1 MSNPPHSEIIAKA
14 HALIQG
20 GQLHSAIAMLI
31 DILKEQPTN
40 QQAIRLMAYI
50 SSALP
55 DKEEAIQLLSICLQ
69 NNPPSPFLLY
79 ELGSIYLNLGKY
91 TQAIDALNQ
100 ALQKHP
106 DYFEALHDLGA
117 ALALTGQKEEAF
129 NKLLLASKINNQ
141 SADLYYNL
149 GRLCDERFE
158 YKQAIGFYQDALRL
172 HSSYTEAWVNL
183 AIDLAAFKKYADALN
198 CFEKAYALNPNLAF
212 LYGDCAFMRMRMCE
226 WGANF
231 TELSEL
237 TKKISNGEKVI
248 SPFPLMAL
256 IDLPS
261 LIQKAAKIY
270 TESKYPP
277 DSLLGPINQNN
288 NQKIRIAYFSA
299 DFHEHPVSYLTA
311 ELFELHNRN
320 YFEIYAFSFGKNTN
334 DAMRKRLEKSFD
346 HFIDASDKTP
356 LEICSSAREA
366 KIDIAID
373 LAGYTENARTEIF
386 ALRAAPVQISY
397 IGFLGTMGAQYM
409 DYLIADEVIIPPHLR
424 QFYSEKIIFLPSY
437 QANDSKRA
445 PSAKIF
451 TKAEF
456 GIKEDQ
462 FVFCNLNDVYKI
474 TPSIFNGWMKILS
487 LSPNSVL
494 LLYSENSWAQENLI
508 QQAIK
513 QEIDPARLIFLD
525 RLPRADYLSRY
536 LMADLFLDTS
546 PYNAGT
552 TASDALWMGL
562 PVITLQGNTFSSRV
576 ASSLLINL
584 DLSELIHQSIEGYE
598 NQAIDLATHPKQFQA
613 IKNKLLRN
621 KQCEPLFNS
630 KLFIQHLEAA
640 YKKVYLHYK
649 EKYPLKDIFPKD
661 YS

>member
-1 MSNPPHSEIIAKA
+1 MSNPPYSEIIAKA
-14 HALIQG
+14 YALIQW
-20 GQLHSAIAMLI
+20 GQLHLAIEILT
-31 DILKEQPTN
+31 DLLKEQPTN

-69 NNPPSPFLLY
+69 NKPPSPILLY

-91 TQAIDALNQ
+91 TQAIDTLNQ

-129 NKLLLASKINNQ
+129 NKLFLASKINGQ

-172 HSSYTEAWVNL
+172 NSSYTEAWVNL

-198 CFEKAYALNPNLAF
+198 CFEKAYALNPNLNF
-212 LYGDCAFMRMRMCE
+212 LYGDCTFIRMRMCE
-226 WGANF
+226 WQSNF
-231 TELSEL
+231 AELSEL
-237 TKKISNGEKVI
+237 TQKITNGEKVI

-256 IDLPS
+256 IDSPS

-270 TESKYPP
+270 AESKYPLNP
-277 DSLLGPINQNN
+277 LLGPINQNN

-311 ELFELHNRN
+311 ELFELHDRN

-346 HFIDASDKTP
+346 HFIDVSDKTP

-424 QFYSEKIIFLPSY
+424 QFYSEKMIFLPSY
-437 QANDSKRA
+437 QANDSKRT
-445 PSAKIF
+445 PSAKVF
-451 TKAEF
+451 TKAEL

-474 TPSIFNGWMKILS
+474 TPSIFNSWMKILS

-513 QEIDPARLIFLD
+513 REIDPGRLIFLD

-552 TASDALWMGL
+552 TASDALWMGI

-584 DLSELIHQSIEGYE
+584 DLPELIHQSIEGYE
-598 NQAIDLATHPKQFQA
+598 NQAIDLATHPKQFQVL
-613 IKNKLLRN
+613 KNKLACN
-621 KQCEPLFNS
+621 KLCKPLFNS
-630 KLFIQHLEAA
+630 KLFTKHLEAA
-640 YKKVYLHYK
+640 YKKAYLHY
-649 EKYPLKDIFPKD
+649 EENHLLKDIFPKD

>member
-1 MSNPPHSEIIAKA
+1 MSNPPTNEIIAKTY
-14 HALIQG
+14 ALVQG
-20 GQLHSAIAMLI
+20 GQLHSAIKILR
-31 DILKEQPTN
+31 DLLKEQPTN
-40 QQAIRLMAYI
+40 QQAIQLMAYI

-55 DKEEAIQLLSICLQ
+55 DKEEAIQLLNICLQ
-69 NNPPSPFLLY
+69 DNPPSPVFLY

-117 ALALTGQKEEAF
+117 ALALAGRKEEAF
-129 NKLLLASKINNQ
+129 EKLLLAAKINSQ
-141 SADLYYNL
+141 SADLFYNL

-158 YKQAIGFYQDALRL
+158 YKEAIGFYQDALRVN
-172 HSSYTEAWVNL
+172 SSYTEAWVNL
-183 AIDLAAFKKYADALN
+183 AIDLATFKKYADALN
-198 CFEKAYALNPNLAF
+198 CFEKAYALNPNLDF
-212 LYGDCAFMRMRMCE
+212 LYGDCVFIRMRMCE
-226 WGANF
+226 WQKNF
-231 TELSEL
+231 ADLSEL

-256 IDLPS
+256 IDSPS

-270 TESKYPP
+270 AESKYPQ

-311 ELFELHNRN
+311 ELFELHDRN
-320 YFEIYAFSFGKNTN
+320 CFEVYAFSFGKNTN
-334 DAMRKRLEKSFD
+334 DAMRKRLENAFD
-346 HFIDASDKTP
+346 HFIDVVDKTP
-356 LEICSSAREA
+356 FEICSLAREA

-373 LAGYTENARTEIF
+373 LTGYTENARTEIF
-386 ALRAAPVQISY
+386 AIRAAPIQISY
-397 IGFLGTMGAQYM
+397 IGFLGTMGVQYM
-409 DYLIADEVIIPPHLR
+409 DYLIADEVIIPSHLR
-424 QFYSEKIIFLPSY
+424 QFYSEGIIFLPSY
-437 QANDSKRA
+437 QANDSKRV
-445 PSAKIF
+445 PSIKNF

-474 TPSIFNGWMKILS
+474 TPSIFSSWMKILS
-487 LSPNSVL
+487 LSSNSVL

-513 QEIDPARLIFLD
+513 KGVDPDRLIFLD

-536 LMADLFLDTS
+536 LIADLFLDTS

-562 PVITLQGNTFSSRV
+562 PVITLQGDTFSSRV

-584 DLSELIHQSIEGYE
+584 DLPELIHQTIEGYE
-598 NQAIDLATHPKQFQA
+598 NQAINLASHPKQFQA
-613 IKNKLLRN
+613 LKNKLLRN
-621 KQCEPLFNS
+621 KLCKPLFNS

-640 YKKVYLHYK
+640 YKKASLHYK
-649 EKYPLKDIFPKD
+649 ENHPIKDIFP
-661 YS
+661 